1 VKLTEIIAANI
12 EMARYTK
19 PTPVQKNA
27 LPIILAKRDLMACA
41 QTGSGKTAAFL
52 VPILNHIFE
61 AGPAPGNQNGY
72 GGSKRKQFPLA
83 LVLAPTR
90 ELATQIFEESR
101 KFSYRS
107 RVRPCVVYGGAHVGE
122 QMRDLDRGCH
132 LLVATPGRLV
142 DMLERGKISLE
153 FCKYLVLDEAD
164 RMLDMGFE
172 PQIRRIVEQDNMP
185 ATGKRQTLMFSAT
198 FPKEIQ
204 MLARDFLY
212 DYIFLAIG
220 RVGSTSENI
229 TQKIVWVEE
238 TDKRDFLL
246 DLLAA
251 AGLAKAGSASE
262 DASLTLVFVETK
274 KGADQLDEFL
284 YTQGFPVTS
293 IHGDRTQRER
303 EDALR
308 VFRTGKTPILVATAV
323 AARGLDIP
331 NVKHVINFDLPSDI
345 EEYVHRIGRTGRMG
359 NLGLATS
366 FFNDKNRNLTKDLVE
381 LILESSQELPG
392 WLEAL
397 ASDYRSYGGPPR
409 RGKGKS
415 FGSRDYRMDQRG
427 GSSGGGGGGS
437 GGGGGGGGRSNNYD
451 RGGRSNNYGGG
462 GGGGWSGPPGTGS
475 YGGNYNSGNGSNV
488 DWFNS

>member
-1 VKLTEIIAANI
+1 
-12 EMARYTK
+12 
-19 PTPVQKNA
+19 
-27 LPIILAKRDLMACA
+27 
-41 QTGSGKTAAFL
+41 
-52 VPILNHIFE
+52 
-61 AGPAPGNQNGY
+61 
-72 GGSKRKQFPLA
+72 
-83 LVLAPTR
+83 
-90 ELATQIFEESR
+90 
-101 KFSYRS
+101 
-107 RVRPCVVYGGAHVGE
+107 
-122 QMRDLDRGCH
+122 
-132 LLVATPGRLV
+132 
-142 DMLERGKISLE
+142 
-153 FCKYLVLDEAD
+153 
-164 RMLDMGFE
+164 
-172 PQIRRIVEQDNMP
+172 
-185 ATGKRQTLMFSAT
+185 MFSAT

-238 TDKRDFLL
+238 QDKRDFLL

-251 AGLAKAGSASE
+251 AGLAKAGTPE
-262 DASLTLVFVETK
+262 EASLTLVFVETK

-284 YTQGFPVTS
+284 YSQGFPVTS

-308 VFRTGKTPILVATAV
+308 VFRSGRTPILVATAV

-366 FFNDKNRNLTKDLVE
+366 FFNDKNRNLTKDMVE
-381 LILESSQELPG
+381 LIVESSQELPG

-397 ASDYRSYGGPPR
+397 AVDYRSYGGPPR

-415 FGSRDYRMDQRG
+415 FGSRDYRMERG
-427 GSSGGGGGGS
+427 GSGGGSS
-437 GGGGGGGGRSNNYD
+437 GGGGGGGGRSSNNFD
-451 RGGRSNNYGGG
+451 RGGSGGGRSNNFG

-475 YGGNYNSGNGSNV
+475 YGGNYNSGNGGSNV